1 MKKYLKLI
9 IKLAITITLL
19 AYFYSKIELDAVMVH
34 LSKLQ
39 LWPLVLF
46 FVICVGNMC
55 ISSYRWK
62 LLLDADGLVLP
73 FRKLFTSH
81 WIAAFFN
88 FFAPSNIGG
97 DAYRIADIAIKS
109 GKTVNTVASVFVDRL
124 SGFIAMSVV
133 GTIFPLFG
141 LESVPQ
147 EHWWK
152 LCIPF
157 CFFCCLIVLL
167 FLIKQQKILRWSMR
181 FMPKVI
187 RGRVEKLLDTFL
199 QSTHAYKAK
208 VLWRCVGLSL
218 VFQFFIIVAVWCIG
232 TSMGLKIRFF
242 DYCIFTP
249 LICILE
255 SLPTSINGMGM
266 RDAGY
271 IMFFTAVGIES
282 AQTDGP
288 LAALLYVTMTL
299 LYAFTGGLIFLRRT
313 LMQKPSK

>member
-1 MKKYLKLI
+1 MKKYIKLI
-9 IKLAITITLL
+9 IKLVITIALL
-19 AYFYSKIELDAVMVH
+19 AYFYSKIELDAVKVH
-34 LSKLQ
+34 LSELQ
-39 LWPLVLF
+39 LLPLVLF

-55 ISSYRWK
+55 ISSCRWK

-133 GTIFPLFG
+133 GTIFPLCG
-141 LESVPQ
+141 LRSVPQ

-199 QSTHAYKAK
+199 QSTQAYRAG

-232 TSMGLKIRFF
+232 TSMGLNIRFF

-271 IMFFTAVGIES
+271 IMFFTAVGIET

-299 LYAFTGGLIFLRRT
+299 LYAFSGGLIFLRRT
-313 LMQKPSK
+313 LTQKSKA

>member
-9 IKLAITITLL
+9 IKLTITIALL
-19 AYFYSKIELDAVMVH
+19 AYFYRKIELGAVKEH
-34 LSKLQ
+34 LSELQ

-62 LLLDADGLVLP
+62 LLLDADGLILP
-73 FRKLFTSH
+73 FKKLFTSH

-97 DAYRIADIAIKS
+97 DAYRITDVAIKS
-109 GKTVNTVASVFVDRL
+109 GKPVNTVASVFVDRL

-133 GTIFPLFG
+133 GTIFPLCG
-141 LESVPQ
+141 LKSVPQ

-199 QSTHAYKAK
+199 QSTHAYKAN

-218 VFQFFIIVAVWCIG
+218 IFQFFIIVAVWCIG
-232 TSMGLKIRFF
+232 TSMGLNISFF
-242 DYCIFTP
+242 YYCIFTP

-271 IMFFTAVGIES
+271 IMFFTAVGIET

>member
-9 IKLAITITLL
+9 IKLTITIALL
-19 AYFYSKIELDAVMVH
+19 AYFYSKIELGAVKEH
-34 LSKLQ
+34 LSELQ

-62 LLLDADGLVLP
+62 LLLDADGLILP
-73 FRKLFTSH
+73 FKKLFTSH

-97 DAYRIADIAIKS
+97 DAYRITDVAIKS
-109 GKTVNTVASVFVDRL
+109 GKPVNTVASVFVDRL

-133 GTIFPLFG
+133 GTIFPLCG
-141 LESVPQ
+141 LKSVPQ

-199 QSTHAYKAK
+199 QSTHAYKAN

-218 VFQFFIIVAVWCIG
+218 IFQFFIIVAVWCIG
-232 TSMGLKIRFF
+232 TSMGLNISFF
-242 DYCIFTP
+242 YYCIFTP

-271 IMFFTAVGIES
+271 IMFFTAVGIET
-282 AQTDGP
+282 AQTDGL

>member
-1 MKKYLKLI
+1 MKKYIKLI
-9 IKLAITITLL
+9 IKLVITIALL
-19 AYFYSKIELDAVMVH
+19 AYFYSKIELDAVKVH
-34 LSKLQ
+34 LSELQ
-39 LWPLVLF
+39 LLPLVLF

-55 ISSYRWK
+55 ISSCRWK

-133 GTIFPLFG
+133 GTIFPLCG
-141 LESVPQ
+141 LRSVPQ

-199 QSTHAYKAK
+199 QSTQAYRAG
-208 VLWRCVGLSL
+208 VLWRCAGLSL

-232 TSMGLKIRFF
+232 TSMGLNIRFF

-271 IMFFTAVGIES
+271 IMFFTAVGIET

-299 LYAFTGGLIFLRRT
+299 LYAFSGGLIFLRRT
-313 LMQKPSK
+313 LTQKPKA

>member
-1 MKKYLKLI
+1 MKKYLKQI
-9 IKLAITITLL
+9 IKLAITIALL
-19 AYFYSKIELDAVMVH
+19 TYFYSKIELGAVKQH
-34 LSKLQ
+34 IFNLQ

-55 ISSYRWK
+55 LSSLRWK
-62 LLLDADGLVLP
+62 LLLDADGLIIP
-73 FRKLFTSH
+73 FRKLFVSH
-81 WIAAFFN
+81 WIASFFN

-109 GKTVNTVASVFVDRL
+109 GKPVNTVASVFIDRL
-124 SGFIAMSVV
+124 SGFIAMSLV
-133 GTIFPLFG
+133 GTIFPLCG
-141 LESVPQ
+141 LKSVPQ

-157 CFFCCLIVLL
+157 CFFCCLLVVL
-167 FLIKQQKILRWSMR
+167 FLIKQQRLLRWLMR

-187 RGRVEKLLDTFL
+187 RGKVEKLLDTFL
-199 QSTHAYKAK
+199 QSTQAYKPA
-208 VLWRCVGLSL
+208 VMWRCIGLSL
-218 VFQFFIIVAVWCIG
+218 LFQFFIIVAVWCIG
-232 TSMGLKIRFF
+232 MSMGLQIRFF
-242 DYCIFTP
+242 DYCVFTP

-271 IMFFTAVGIES
+271 IMFFTAVGITT

-299 LYAFTGGLIFLRRT
+299 LYAFTGGLLFLRRT
-313 LMQKPSK
+313 ISKKS

>member
-1 MKKYLKLI
+1 MKKYIKLI
-9 IKLAITITLL
+9 IKLVITIALL
-19 AYFYSKIELDAVMVH
+19 AYFYSKIELDAVKVH
-34 LSKLQ
+34 LSELQ
-39 LWPLVLF
+39 LLPLVLF

-133 GTIFPLFG
+133 GTIFPLCG
-141 LESVPQ
+141 LRSVPQ

-199 QSTHAYKAK
+199 QSTQAYRAG

-232 TSMGLKIRFF
+232 TSMGLNIRFF

-271 IMFFTAVGIES
+271 IMFFTAVGIET

-299 LYAFTGGLIFLRRT
+299 LYAFSGGLIFLRRT
-313 LMQKPSK
+313 LTQKPKA

>member
-1 MKKYLKLI
+1 MKKYIKLI
-9 IKLAITITLL
+9 VKLVITIALL
-19 AYFYSKIELDAVMVH
+19 AFFYSKIELGAIKEH
-34 LSKLQ
+34 ISELE
-39 LWPLVLF
+39 LWPLILF
-46 FVICVGNMC
+46 FIICVGNMC

-62 LLLDADGLVLP
+62 LLLDADGLILP
-73 FRKLFTSH
+73 FRKLFISH

-97 DAYRIADIAIKS
+97 DAYRITDIAKKS
-109 GKTVNTVASVFVDRL
+109 GKPVNTVASVFVDRL

-133 GTIFPLFG
+133 GTIFPLCG
-141 LESVPQ
+141 LKSVPE

-157 CFFCCLIVLL
+157 CFFCCLIFLV
-167 FLIKQQKILRWSMR
+167 FLIKQQTFLRWLMR
-181 FMPKVI
+181 FMPKIV
-187 RGRVEKLLDTFL
+187 RGKVEKFVDTFL
-199 QSTHAYKAK
+199 QSTQAYNVG

-232 TSMGLKIRFF
+232 TSMGLGIRFF

-255 SLPTSINGMGM
+255 SMPTSINGMGM

-271 IMFFTAVGIES
+271 IMFFNAVGIQE

-299 LYAFTGGLIFLRRT
+299 LYAFSGGLIYLFRT
-313 LMQKPSK
+313 LVQKPTK

>member
-9 IKLAITITLL
+9 IKLTITIALL
-19 AYFYSKIELDAVMVH
+19 AYFYSKIELGAVKEH
-34 LSKLQ
+34 LSELQ

-62 LLLDADGLVLP
+62 LLLDADGLILP
-73 FRKLFTSH
+73 FKKLFTSH

-97 DAYRIADIAIKS
+97 DAYRITDVAIKS
-109 GKTVNTVASVFVDRL
+109 GKPVNTVASVFVDRL

-133 GTIFPLFG
+133 GTIFPLCG
-141 LESVPQ
+141 LKSVPQ

-199 QSTHAYKAK
+199 QSTHAYKAN

-218 VFQFFIIVAVWCIG
+218 IFQFFIIVAVWCIG
-232 TSMGLKIRFF
+232 TSMGLNISFF
-242 DYCIFTP
+242 YYCIFTP

-271 IMFFTAVGIES
+271 IMFFTAVGIET